1 MIDIKELLAMQ
12 DTPSISVTMT
22 VGDFEELI
30 KQTVVETVKSF
41 KNTGDPTI
49 VWLTPKQ
56 VCERLSKD
64 RATLWRWDKEGYL
77 KGHKFG
83 NRVRYR
89 LCDVERVEVAE
100 R

>member
-1 MIDIKELLAMQ
+1 MTDVRSILAMQ
-12 DTPSISVTMT
+12 DAPSISVTMT

-30 KQTVVETVKSF
+30 KQTVEETVKSF
-41 KNTGDPTI
+41 KNTVDPTI
-49 VWLTPKQ
+49 IWLTPKQ
-56 VCERLSKD
+56 VSERLGKD

-77 KGHKFG
+77 RGHKFG
-83 NRVRYR
+83 TRVRYR